1 MMKII
6 FETYR
11 DLLAIIEIKK
21 AEIEA
26 LQSDLDYWIGENS
39 KYPLLSQGASKYG
52 VDVAAKRSDFL
63 YERIAKLE
71 HYLKGYEEIE
81 KEIRENIETL
91 HGLEQKVA
99 KLRFIEGL
107 TYEEIADKL
116 GYSFGSIHPLVS
128 KGDNEMPNRLAQ

>member
-1 MMKII
+1 MNVI

-11 DLLAIIEIKK
+11 DLLATIEIKK
-21 AEIEA
+21 AEMEA
-26 LQSDLDYWIGENS
+26 LQLDLCYWVGKNS
-39 KYPLLSQGASKYG
+39 HHPLLSQGASKYG
-52 VDVAAKRSDFL
+52 VDVATKRADFL

-71 HYLKGYEEIE
+71 DCLKGYEEIE
-81 KEIRENIETL
+81 KEIRENIEKL

-116 GYSFGSIHPLVS
+116 GYSYGSIRTIVS
-128 KGDNEMPNRLAQ
+128 KGDNQMPKRLAQ